1 MKVIGSIEVCRAMQG
16 QGITRRKVLEK
27 LSVITGTAV
36 AATVATGKPDVA
48 RMVQNELEEICRT
61 GSMERFITLH
71 EGAMDVLRSLTCNG

>member
-16 QGITRRKVLEK
+16 HGMSRRKILEK

-48 RMVQNELEEICRT
+48 RVVQSELEEVCRT
-61 GSMERFITLH
+61 GSLERFATLH
-71 EGAMDVLRSLTCNG
+71 EGAMDVMRSLL